1 MSPGGRRLRPL
12 AVLCALLLVA
22 WGAASAGSLVAQVK
36 DWNDILDAVDN
47 FDSLDGQYVLSLWLF
62 ILAASSGCWVALW
75 GLFGLGWRPPLH
87 LGILALVVAVG
98 LEIAANV
105 VQANYIS
112 DLTGSGSFGDQL
124 QSYLDRVTFSADG
137 IPARL
142 EARAFFEALPL
153 VTAVL
158 PLLCWMAVLVTGA
171 GTKRTAY
178 AYGAPYPQAAYPQAP
193 VYYAPPPQPVYQ
205 PAPYPPHY
213 PQPAPQPVQQA
224 WPQPPPA
231 YQPPPQPAPEPPP
244 APQPRV
250 AWQDV
255 PPVVPRQRPAP
266 PQPQAPEQ
274 PETLPYRPGSEGP

>member
-22 WGAASAGSLVAQVK
+22 WGLASAGSLVAQIK
-36 DWNDILDAVDN
+36 DWKDIVDAVDN

-62 ILAASSGCWVALW
+62 ILGAASGCWVALW

-98 LEIAANV
+98 LEIAANA
-105 VQANYIS
+105 VQASYLS

-124 QSYLDRVTFSADG
+124 GSYFDRVTFSADG

-153 VTAVL
+153 VTAVF
-158 PLLCWMAVLVTGA
+158 PFVCWLAVLVTGA
-171 GTKRTAY
+171 GKKRPAY
-178 AYGAPYPQAAYPQAP
+178 GYGAPYPQPAYPQQP
-193 VYYAPPPQPVYQ
+193 VYYPPAPQPVYQ
-205 PAPYPPHY
+205 PAPYQQPYPPQY
-213 PQPAPQPVQQA
+213 QQPVQQA
-224 WPQPPPA
+224 WQ
-231 YQPPPQPAPEPPP
+231 QPPP

-266 PQPQAPEQ
+266 ADRPPPPRPTPPDQ
-274 PETLPYRPGSEGP
+274 PETLPYRKPTGEA